1 MEDEASAA
9 ETAEKSGHRVGG
21 IGRRKKRLIVP
32 LEVKASAR
40 AGHGGDDVK
49 HRRRRKLRL
58 ESNRRAVPVKGRV
71 EKIDLRQYKN
81 QKDDDKKAAQNEN
94 R

>member
-9 ETAEKSGHRVGG
+9 ETAEKSGNCIGG
-21 IGRRKKRLIVP
+21 IGRRKKGLIVP
-32 LEVKASAR
+32 LEGKTSVR

-49 HRRRRKLRL
+49 HGGRRELRL
-58 ESNRRAVPVKGRV
+58 ESNRRTVPVKGSV
-71 EKIDLRQYKN
+71 EQIDLRQYKN
-81 QKDDDKKAAQNEN
+81 QKDDDKKAAQNED